1 MIKKKQIEKYRE
13 NSGDSYSEI
22 TLQQLET
29 LNIPILNYYKADTNI
44 YAGEYPYAEDE
55 EIGFKKLSLLK
66 EIGISYII
74 DLTEEGELIP
84 YRQHIDS
91 IEYLRFPIVDRGVP
105 CSMNETKNI
114 CEIINRAIREGKFL
128 YIHCWGGVGRTGTI
142 VACWYVFNGYSY
154 SEAIMMLNKRWKY
167 CPKSRRRTHCP
178 EYKHQENFIKEF
190 YKYLN
195 S

>member
-1 MIKKKQIEKYRE
+1 MRITSIITNTRQLKINMINKNNITIPQRTVKNIVDKKTQIAKYRE
-13 NSGDSYSEI
+13 NNGDSCSEI

-44 YAGEYPYAEDE
+44 YAGEYPFAEDE

-142 VACWYVFNGYSY
+142 VACWYVFHGYYLIFQIRFNSY
-154 SEAIMMLNKRWKY
+154 
-167 CPKSRRRTHCP
+167 
-178 EYKHQENFIKEF
+178 
-190 YKYLN
+190 
-195 S
+195 